1 MLNLPQ
7 NWGTLAEEPSLT
19 FSCDRL
25 LTRPDA
31 TLYRGLTVSASPQ
44 IVFRW
49 LCQMR
54 VAPYSYDWLDNNG
67 RQSPRQLLPGLDN
80 LAVGQDVMRIFSLID
95 FIPDQELTI
104 RVKVGTKATRVFGDI
119 VCSYLVVAKSLNTS
133 RLLVKLIARYPPG
146 VRGWLIGTFLPWGDL
161 IMMRRQLLNLKKLAE
176 GSQ

>member
-7 NWGTLAEEPSLT
+7 NWGTLAEERSLT

-67 RQSPRQLLPGLDN
+67 RQSPRELVPGLDN

-119 VCSYLVVAKSLNTS
+119 VCSYLVFPKSLNTS
-133 RLLVKLIARYPPG
+133 RLLVKLIARP
-146 VRGWLIGTFLPWGDL
+146 
-161 IMMRRQLLNLKKLAE
+161 N
-176 GSQ
+176 

>member
-7 NWGTLAEEPSLT
+7 NWGTLVEERSLT

-67 RQSPRQLLPGLDN
+67 RQSPRELVPGLDN

-104 RVKVGTKATRVFGDI
+104 RVKVGTKATRVFGHI

-146 VRGWLIGTFLPWGDL
+146 VRV
-161 IMMRRQLLNLKKLAE
+161 RCQ
-176 GSQ
+176 

>member
-7 NWGTLAEEPSLT
+7 NCGTLAEERSLT